1 MRGRAAVDSVRRHAC
16 RAAPIP
22 AFPQRGKEQNRRVLP
37 KLALAAALT
46 VLAQQVAAQLAPLR
60 ITDDRGAVVQLDQPP
75 RRIVTTL
82 PSLTETVC
90 ELGAC
95 ARLVGV
101 DRYSNWPDAV
111 RALPQVG
118 GGLDPNVEAIV
129 ALKPD
134 LVLVAQSSRVADR
147 LLALGLKVA
156 VLEPKTHV
164 DVQRVAAGVAQLLG
178 VDVREAQA
186 MWRRT
191 DAAVEAAAQ
200 SVPAAARGARVY
212 IEVSGGPYAAGPSSF
227 IGETL
232 TRLHAHNIVAP
243 EQGPFPKLNPEYV
256 VRANPALIMV
266 GARSAAGLE
275 QRPGWG
281 GIDAVKHG
289 RVCRFTAEQSDMV
302 VRPGPRMAEAA
313 RLMAGCLA
321 RMVPAEGRVAE

>member
-1 MRGRAAVDSVRRHAC
+1 MNLFSIGALAPFARAA
-16 RAAPIP
+16 
-22 AFPQRGKEQNRRVLP
+22 L
-37 KLALAAALT
+37 LAAGLCSAALPA
-46 VLAQQVAAQLAPLR
+46 VAQTAPAPLQ
-60 ITDDRGAVVQLDQPP
+60 ITDDRGQAVRLAQPP
-75 RRIVTTL
+75 QRIVTTL

-147 LLALGLKVA
+147 LQALGLTVA
-156 VLEPKTHV
+156 VLEPKTHA
-164 DVQRVAAGVAQLLG
+164 DVQRVAGRVAQLLG
-178 VDVREAQA
+178 VPADEAQA
-186 MWRRT
+186 LWRRI

-200 SVPAAARGARVY
+200 SVPKAAYGTRVY

-232 TRLHAHNIVAP
+232 MRLHARNIVTP
-243 EQGPFPKLNPEYV
+243 ELGPFPKLNPEYV

-266 GARSAAGLE
+266 GARSAQGLE

-281 GIDAVKHG
+281 GIDAVQQA

-302 VRPGPRMAEAA
+302 VRPGPRMTEGA
-313 RLMAGCLA
+313 RLMAECLS
-321 RMVPAEGRVAE
+321 RMASAGAKR